1 MSDMQAVKVTLQR
14 MAPLYESK
22 HLAKCE
28 SLEDDSDELYDY
40 CKQNKLK
47 YLNGMVYSV
56 TVEEL
61 DPYGFVTKT
70 ENENGST
77 EIVALWY
84 NGGAGLDE
92 VLEEG
97 LRNA

>member
-14 MAPLYESK
+14 MAPLYEAQ
-22 HLAKCE
+22 HLAKCQ
-28 SLEDDSDELYDY
+28 SFEDDSDKLFDY

-47 YLNGMVYSV
+47 YLNGMVYSASI
-56 TVEEL
+56 EEL

-70 ENENGST
+70 ESENGST

-97 LRNA
+97 LRND

>member
-14 MAPLYESK
+14 MAPLYEAQ
-22 HLAKCE
+22 HLTKCQSFE
-28 SLEDDSDELYDY
+28 HDSDELFDY

-47 YLNGMVYSV
+47 YLNGIVYSASI
-56 TVEEL
+56 EEL

-84 NGGAGLDE
+84 NGGAYIDE
-92 VLEEG
+92 VLEES
-97 LRNA
+97 LRND

>member
-14 MAPLYESK
+14 MAPLHESQ
-22 HLAKCE
+22 HLVKCE
-28 SLEDDSDELYDY
+28 SFEYDSDELFDY

-47 YLNGMVYSV
+47 YLNGVVYSA

-70 ENENGST
+70 ENENSSI

-84 NGGAGLDE
+84 NGGAYIDE
-92 VLEEG
+92 VLEG
-97 LRNA
+97 ALK